1 MEARGHNSAGLL
13 PSNTAPVRHFIA
25 NTADVFLHR
34 DPRVHSHMIIEYTH
48 HMIKKNESISLF
60 KGTSADHNRAT
71 GNSADR
77 LRLVAQT
84 CMRMGAWFNIGSSPF
99 VAAAA
104 STWTDEP
111 ASLLCNKRFLC
122 K

>member
-48 HMIKKNESISLF
+48 HMIKK
-60 KGTSADHNRAT
+60 
-71 GNSADR
+71 
-77 LRLVAQT
+77 
-84 CMRMGAWFNIGSSPF
+84 
-99 VAAAA
+99 
-104 STWTDEP
+104 
-111 ASLLCNKRFLC
+111 KREYFALQGHER
-122 K
+122 